1 MKVTAMTD
9 AKVKEMIDRI
19 QRAGI
24 GVTSDGLRMVI
35 AQSLGDKNEA
45 EGMGQGGADKG
56 DSKGEGAAQ
65 RAVIDYLLAKPRL
78 AEAPDED
85 SSTVV
90 QCTGQD
96 RSPTGSRTVVNPLH
110 TQHRGRDSM
119 NKDEGAG
126 LDDNENKDKGAGL
139 NGNVIKDQGAGPEG
153 T

>member
-1 MKVTAMTD
+1 MGTRT
-9 AKVKEMIDRI
+9 RP
-19 QRAGI
+19 RA
-24 GVTSDGLRMVI
+24 D
-35 AQSLGDKNEA
+35 E
-45 EGMGQGGADKG
+45 G
-56 DSKGEGAAQ
+56 DSQGEGAAQ
-65 RAVIDYLLAKPRL
+65 RAEIDYLLAEPRL
-78 AEAPDED
+78 AEAPDYD

-96 RSPTGSRTVVNPLH
+96 CSPMGPRAVVNPPY

-126 LDDNENKDKGAGL
+126 LDDNENKDKGVGL